1 MKKAIVVVLTGLII
15 IVWYFAL
22 FGERGIIKII
32 HLYHERDRIL
42 AEVQRIQEKNE
53 KLKREIR
60 LMHEDPRYLESVAR
74 KELGVIK
81 ENEILFI
88 FEDDEVEKKWDKD

>member
-1 MKKAIVVVLTGLII
+1 MKKAIVVVLTSLII

-32 HLYHERDRIL
+32 QLQHERDRIL
-42 AEVQRIQEKNE
+42 AEVQRIQQKNE

-60 LMHEDPRYLESVAR
+60 RMHEDPHYLESVAR
-74 KELGVIK
+74 QELGVVK
-81 ENEILFI
+81 DNEILFI

>member
-1 MKKAIVVVLTGLII
+1 MKKAVVVVLTGLII

-32 HLYHERDRIL
+32 HLHHERDRIL

-60 LMHEDPRYLESVAR
+60 LMHEDPSYLESVAR
-74 KELGVIK
+74 KELGVVK